1 MPSSS
6 RRSMPSMAPSEA
18 RLAATPAARGH
29 PDNAP
34 STSAAGRTSESS
46 FPLNKLISQSHKY
59 EPPSHPLTV
68 NAQRELAKL
77 IRDENDG
84 AGGLRHE
91 VKRAANKIQ
100 EEVGNLNDFLVSEK
114 SELNARKR
122 RLRETKQ
129 SSGQRDGGKEEEEE
143 EREEYLDE
151 ALAKLE
157 EDVKTVT
164 ETMEQRVRATID
176 GEKALESLSS
186 SLREVRDEG
195 VNASQLAETQAQT
208 QHSRHTQRPSHI
220 GRQRRQLQEDG
231 DVEMEDAEDGEGA
244 EDQLDGETQPTLQGS
259 SQPGTQR
266 PPAPTKR
273 LEELLQQKKDSYQ
286 MKSPAIK
293 YSEHPWYVDFKRV
306 LHDARHPQGDIPV
319 EHASR
324 WFREEGGPQP
334 GVTGTGGDDGDDDDI
349 AIAREKIST
358 RCPITMRSFVDPIT
372 SKKCP
377 HSFERKEMIEMIR
390 KQRPHTGHGSRRAP
404 QNYVQ
409 EVKCPVC
416 DTMLKEA
423 DLAPDPV
430 LIRKITRLQQAE
442 ANERSQP
449 RDIDEIHSDSEGDD
463 VDQVDDVADRV
474 RVKTERRRRTM
485 QDDIEE

>member
-1 MPSSS
+1 MASIS
-6 RRSMPSMAPSEA
+6 RRSTASVAPSGA
-18 RLAATPAARGH
+18 RSAATPSARGRS
-29 PDNAP
+29 NAP
-34 STSAAGRTSESS
+34 STSAAGTTAETS
-46 FPLNKLISQSHKY
+46 FPLNKLISQCPNY
-59 EPPSHPLTV
+59 EPPSHPLTE

-84 AGGLRHE
+84 AGGLRDE
-91 VKRAANKIQ
+91 VKRAANRIQ

-114 SELNARKR
+114 SELNARKKR
-122 RLRETKQ
+122 ARETKR
-129 SSGQRDGGKEEEEE
+129 SSGREDRQEEDED
-143 EREEYLDE
+143 LDE

-164 ETMEQRVRATID
+164 ETMEQRVRTTID

-195 VNASQLAETQAQT
+195 ANASQLAGTQAQT
-208 QHSRHTQRPSHI
+208 QQSRQS
-220 GRQRRQLQEDG
+220 QRRLSHSGRRRRRVQEDG
-231 DVEMEDAEDGEGA
+231 DVDMEDAEDDEGA
-244 EDQLDGETQPTLQGS
+244 GDEEDEETQPTLQGD
-259 SQPGTQR
+259 SQPETQR

-273 LEELLQQKKDSYQ
+273 LEDLLQQKRDSYQ
-286 MKSPAIK
+286 LKTSAIK

-306 LHDARHPQGDIPV
+306 LHDAQHPQGDVPV

-334 GVTGTGGDDGDDDDI
+334 GVTGTGDDDEDDDDI
-349 AIAREKIST
+349 AVAREKIST

-377 HSFERKEMIEMIR
+377 HSFEKKEIVEMIR
-390 KQRPHTGHGSRRAP
+390 KQRPHTGHGSRRNP
-404 QNYVQ
+404 QNHMQ
-409 EVKCPVC
+409 QVKCPVC
-416 DTMLKEA
+416 DTMLKEE

-449 RDIDEIHSDSEGDD
+449 RDVDEIQSDSEGDD
-463 VDQVDDVADRV
+463 VDQVDDVADAV